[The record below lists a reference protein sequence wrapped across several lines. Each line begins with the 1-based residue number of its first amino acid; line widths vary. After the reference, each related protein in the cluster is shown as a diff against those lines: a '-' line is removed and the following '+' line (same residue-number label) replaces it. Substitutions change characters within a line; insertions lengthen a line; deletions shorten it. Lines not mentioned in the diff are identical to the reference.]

1 MQLSITAIFSVF
13 AGYFF
18 GNFRNKA
25 SIVSLYSNTQNQILS
40 ATESRKLLAFFC
52 VFRLMV
58 FSLEKIGS
66 MVLIGPVVSASG
78 AISDLG

>member
-1 MQLSITAIFSVF
+1 VQLSITAIFSVF